1 MPGKKPIAG
10 LTAMMLKSNYHV
22 HIHQMGEINMF
33 NLTKRITV
41 RTTDEHPQQFT
52 IGDVSFVAFPCNHI
66 MGEVHVKSLID
77 AWDEFIQFIPVN
89 RPVGININADGVSFD
104 Y

>member
-1 MPGKKPIAG
+1 
-10 LTAMMLKSNYHV
+10 
-22 HIHQMGEINMF
+22 MF

-41 RTTDEHPQQFT
+41 RTTDEYSQQFT
-52 IGDVSFVAFPCNHI
+52 IGDVSFIAFPRNHT
-66 MGEVHVKSLID
+66 MGEVQVKSLSD

-89 RPVGININADGVSFD
+89 RPVSINVNANGVSFD